1 MRVIPFTVPHI
12 VREAFRVQED
22 LLQGFYD
29 KLHQHPET
37 QIMLILKSEGTL
49 IAGDYVGR
57 FEAGDV
63 FLIGSGQPH
72 VFRNDETYY
81 QSNKPEAHALSV
93 YFSEQYTGKE
103 FWQLDEM
110 KEIRS
115 FLAHSGKGFKA
126 TGKTQEEIKRKLPE
140 LNNLQ
145 GLEKLIC
152 FLSVL
157 NIFASSKELIPLG
170 VTPFTKSYSPTEEK
184 RMNDIL
190 QFTFSESH
198 RKISINEVAQVANLS
213 NEAFCRYFKTRTRKT
228 YSTFLNEVRISS
240 ACKLLIEKELSI
252 EQVCYQAGFSNLS
265 NFNRIFKK
273 ITGKTPSKYIQ

>member
-1 MRVIPFTVPHI
+1 MRVIPFTVPHHT
-12 VREAFRVQED
+12 REAFRVQED
-22 LLQGFYD
+22 LLKGFYD

-37 QIMLILKSEGTL
+37 QIMHILKSEGTL

-63 FLIGSGQPH
+63 YLIGSGQPH
-72 VFRNDETYY
+72 VFRNDSTYY
-81 QSNKPEAHALSV
+81 QSDNLGAHALSV
-93 YFSEQYTGKE
+93 YFSEQYSGKE
-103 FWQLDEM
+103 FWQLEEM

-115 FLAHSGKGFKA
+115 FLAHSGKGFKVTGA
-126 TGKTQEEIKRKLPE
+126 TREEIKQKIFE
-140 LNNLQ
+140 LSKLQ
-145 GLEKLIC
+145 GLEKFIC

-157 NIFASSKELIPLG
+157 NIFASSKELTPLG
-170 VTPFTKSYSPTEEK
+170 VTPYPKSYSATEEK

-198 RKISINEVAQVANLS
+198 RKISIHEVAQVANLS

-228 YSTFLNEVRISS
+228 YSNFLNEVKISS
-240 ACKLLIEKELSI
+240 ACKLFIEKELSV
-252 EQVCYQAGFSNLS
+252 EQVCYHSGFSNLS